1 MEVWTLG
8 VGLPGMAARHAVRA
22 EQAGWDGLAVVD
34 SQNLSGDVYVALAL
48 AAQVTTSLR
57 LATGVTNPF
66 TRHPAVTASAIATVQ
81 AESGGRA
88 VLGIGRGD
96 SSLAHLGLA
105 PAPVDVF
112 ERYLASVQAYL
123 RGEDLPFEVSADVAP
138 VGSLGLADAPS
149 TSRLAWLN
157 PAIPKVPV
165 AVAATGPRVIA
176 AAARHAERVT
186 FAVGAG
192 LQRLAWAIH
201 AARSARAEAGL
212 ADEALS
218 LGAYVNVVVHPDP
231 DAAFG
236 LASGGL
242 ASFARFSVMHG
253 TATGPVSE
261 AQRQV
266 LSRVHGAYDMTR
278 HTRAGTPQAG
288 ELTAEFASDFAV
300 LGPADHC
307 LERLRSLGA
316 LGLDHLIVIGPSAGA
331 DRNEAAAAAA
341 RFEAEV
347 LPGLR

>member
-1 MEVWTLG
+1 MELWTLG
-8 VGLPGMAARHAVRA
+8 VGLPGMAARHAARA
-22 EQAGWDGLAVVD
+22 EQAGWDGFAVVD

-48 AAQVTTSLR
+48 AAQVTTTLR
-57 LATGVTNPF
+57 LAPGVTNPY
-66 TRHPAVTASAIATVQ
+66 TRDAAVTACAIATVQ

-105 PAPVDVF
+105 PAPVEVF
-112 ERYLASVQAYL
+112 ERYLARVQGYL
-123 RGEDLPFEVSADVAP
+123 RGDELPFEVSADVAP
-138 VGSLGLADAPS
+138 VGSLGLADAPT

-165 AVAATGPRVIA
+165 AAAATGPRVIA
-176 AAARHAERVT
+176 AAARHADRIT

-192 LQRLAWAIH
+192 TERLAWAIET
-201 AARSARAEAGL
+201 ARSARAAEGL
-212 ADEALS
+212 PVDTLS
-218 LGAYVNVVVHPDP
+218 LGAYVNVVVHPDR
-231 DAAFG
+231 DVAFG

-253 TATGPVSE
+253 TATGPVSDE
-261 AQRQV
+261 QRDV
-266 LSRVHGAYDMTR
+266 LRRVHEAYDMTR

-288 ELTAEFASDFAV
+288 ELTADFAADFAV
-300 LGPADHC
+300 LGPADQC
-307 LERLRSLGA
+307 LPRLRALAA
-316 LGLDHLIVIGPSAGA
+316 LGLDHLMVIGPSAGA
-331 DRNEAAAAAA
+331 DRNEAAAAVA